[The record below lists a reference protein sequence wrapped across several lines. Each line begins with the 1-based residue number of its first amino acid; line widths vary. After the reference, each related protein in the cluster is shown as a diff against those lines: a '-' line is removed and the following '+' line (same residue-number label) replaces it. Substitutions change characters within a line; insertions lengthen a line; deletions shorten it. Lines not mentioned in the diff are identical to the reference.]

1 MHSVTTHNTLTLK
14 MTEEGNDYLHDSYH
28 GPVDKEITAIDL
40 KVVGQIPPDLD
51 GVYIRNSHNPVEH
64 SNRSELK
71 CGKLC

>member
-1 MHSVTTHNTLTLK
+1 MDSVIIHNSLTLK

-51 GVYIRNSHNPVEH
+51 GVYISYTVVIILNAPPSFRYTEI
-64 SNRSELK
+64 
-71 CGKLC
+71 